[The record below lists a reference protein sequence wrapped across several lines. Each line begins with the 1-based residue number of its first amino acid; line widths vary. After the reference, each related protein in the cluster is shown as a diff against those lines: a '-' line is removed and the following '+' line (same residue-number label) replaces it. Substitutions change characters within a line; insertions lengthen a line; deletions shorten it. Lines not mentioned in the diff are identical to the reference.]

1 MDYKK
6 QYERWVKY
14 ADEAT
19 KKELLALTDE
29 REIEDRFR
37 CSMQF
42 GTGGLR
48 GVLGAGTNRMN
59 IYTVRKATQGYADFV
74 KQQGDTAVNRGVAI
88 AYDNR
93 WGSKEFAENTAGV
106 LAANGIKV
114 YLFESLRP
122 MPELSFAVRE
132 LRCFGGVM
140 ITASHNPP
148 RYNGYKLYDETGC
161 QLVPRYTD
169 QLIRYIDAVEDEL
182 HIACLPLEE
191 AGARIEIIGKEVDER
206 YYQKVRGILFEP
218 DIPKNIKIVFSP
230 QHGTGNVPIR
240 RMLDDLGYAVLP
252 VEEQCAPDPAF
263 SNTKNP
269 NPETEE
275 AFALPLEKA
284 EQAAADLAITTDP
297 DCDRLGVAIRHQGGY
312 VRLTG
317 NQTGAVMLQYI
328 LRRRKERGTLP
339 ADGLLINTIVTSS
352 LGDEIAASYGVKTE
366 KTLTGFKFIGD
377 KIQTHQTLGDGSFI
391 FGYEESLGYLIGDF
405 VRDKDAVQAAVMLCE
420 MAAYYQ
426 NRGKT
431 LYDVLLEIYETY
443 GYYKDCL
450 HAIELEGKD
459 GLLKIQAIMQELR
472 DNPLQEAG
480 GINVRAIEDYLEPQD
495 AAFPKS
501 DVLRYLLE
509 DGSWVA
515 VRPSGTEPKCKFYYC
530 VKGET
535 EEAAQEKLRALQD
548 CFEVLA
554 ASAMDK

>member
-1 MDYKK
+1 MDYKE

-74 KQQGDTAVNRGVAI
+74 KQQGDTSVNRGVAI

-122 MPELSFAVRE
+122 TPELSFAVRE

-263 SNTKNP
+263 SNTK
-269 NPETEE
+269 T
-275 AFALPLEKA
+275 
-284 EQAAADLAITTDP
+284 
-297 DCDRLGVAIRHQGGY
+297 
-312 VRLTG
+312 
-317 NQTGAVMLQYI
+317 QTPK
-328 LRRRKERGTLP
+328 RRRHLRFLWKSGAGCSRP
-339 ADGLLINTIVTSS
+339 
-352 LGDEIAASYGVKTE
+352 
-366 KTLTGFKFIGD
+366 
-377 KIQTHQTLGDGSFI
+377 
-391 FGYEESLGYLIGDF
+391 
-405 VRDKDAVQAAVMLCE
+405 
-420 MAAYYQ
+420 
-426 NRGKT
+426 
-431 LYDVLLEIYETY
+431 
-443 GYYKDCL
+443 GYYHRSRL
-450 HAIELEGKD
+450 
-459 GLLKIQAIMQELR
+459 
-472 DNPLQEAG
+472 
-480 GINVRAIEDYLEPQD
+480 
-495 AAFPKS
+495 
-501 DVLRYLLE
+501 
-509 DGSWVA
+509 
-515 VRPSGTEPKCKFYYC
+515 RPSRCGGPASGRVCAPDREPDGCRH
-530 VKGET
+530 
-535 EEAAQEKLRALQD
+535 AAIHPAQEKRARD
-548 CFEVLA
+548 APGGRVA
-554 ASAMDK
+554 D